1 MSENSNSPVE
11 DNPEPPARQEDDI
24 QGNPVTEKQQAT
36 KRESDRRQLFR
47 GVVECAIALLLLFY
61 IAFMWQIFYLREDDW
76 HISLMLVIPPT
87 TILLVLITSLK
98 YKDNKTED
106 ISALFPQIKQLL
118 ETIKDILF
126 K

>member
-1 MSENSNSPVE
+1 MSENGNSPVE

-24 QGNPVTEKQQAT
+24 QGNPVTEKQQAI

>member
-24 QGNPVTEKQQAT
+24 QGNPVTEKQQAI